1 MHWPKRFRLHEAA
14 ASKADET
21 PYQTEVI
28 QGHGSALYA
37 VDGVGVAR
45 LPVLGPDERPGAEL
59 PRLERGEAPPVGVLP
74 PKAIQ
79 EAAQGSSGAGRL
91 VILGPHAVEA
101 QRDAGKPWMRFDRP
115 AQAELPPVQEVFERV
130 VQEPPAGAHWAEVCL
145 DAEALVRL
153 SRAIGAGEGVRL
165 RFLVDQ
171 EGRCS
176 AEHGAHGF
184 IDVRDADRPDDGPR
198 AVLAAVVKGRR
209 S

>member
-1 MHWPKRFRLHEAA
+1 MIWPKRFRLHEAA

-21 PYQTEVI
+21 PYQTEVV

-45 LPVLGPDERPGAEL
+45 IPILGPDERPGADL
-59 PRLERGEAPPVGVLP
+59 PRLERDEGPPMGVLP
-74 PKAIQ
+74 PKAVQ
-79 EAAQGSSGAGRL
+79 EAAQGASGSGRL

-101 QRDAGKPWMRFDRP
+101 QRDVGKPWMRFERP
-115 AQAELPPVQEVFERV
+115 TQGDLPPVQEVFATAA
-130 VQEPPAGAHWAEVCL
+130 QEPPAGVRRVEVCL

-153 SRAIGAGEGVRL
+153 SRALGAGEGVRL

-176 AEHGAHGF
+176 AEGGAHGL
-184 IDVRDADRPDDGPR
+184 IEVRDADRPDDGPQ
-198 AVLAAVVKGRR
+198 AVLAAIVKGM
-209 S
+209 